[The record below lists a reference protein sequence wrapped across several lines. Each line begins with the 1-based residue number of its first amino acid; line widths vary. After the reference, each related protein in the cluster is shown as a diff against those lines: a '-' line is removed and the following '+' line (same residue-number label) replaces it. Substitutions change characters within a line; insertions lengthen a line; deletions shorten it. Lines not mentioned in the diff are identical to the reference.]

1 MLLKNMKAY
10 LLLTI
15 IFFFIIKDVKI
26 NTNLSKY
33 LLFNLPL
40 RIFSLYTFLKSVQ
53 IQRKLDRVNE
63 VKCIIRHL
71 Q

>member
-40 RIFSLYTFLKSVQ
+40 CIFLFVYVLK
-53 IQRKLDRVNE
+53 
-63 VKCIIRHL
+63 KCSNSKET
-71 Q
+71 